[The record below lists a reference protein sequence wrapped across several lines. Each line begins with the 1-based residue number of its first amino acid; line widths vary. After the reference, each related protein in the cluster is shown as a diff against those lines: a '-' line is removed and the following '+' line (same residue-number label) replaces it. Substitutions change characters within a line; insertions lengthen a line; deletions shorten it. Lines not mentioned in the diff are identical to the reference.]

1 METIRNVAKRR
12 EINEWLRSYPLV
24 GGSLIWLGG
33 LNLGRE
39 VAPASTHVLAHL
51 KNPIA
56 AVGGSTNTHR
66 GEQGEHHSTD
76 PRTAENAR
84 PCGSERRG

>member
-39 VAPASTHVLAHL
+39 VAPATRVVSVVPPGGTTCCKAHSG
-51 KNPIA
+51 PI
-56 AVGGSTNTHR
+56 
-66 GEQGEHHSTD
+66 
-76 PRTAENAR
+76 
-84 PCGSERRG
+84 